1 MDFWAIIGG
10 VGNENSMART
20 RKYFQWKLAQSAE
33 LKWWQ
38 RYLKD
43 KDVEAYKLDKQ
54 RYWKQVLGDLPVKF
68 HDFEGLDVLDAGC
81 GPAGIFM
88 SLPKANVDAVDPL
101 LEHYHLTLKHFDK
114 GDYPWVRFFESSLED
129 FAVQKQY
136 DVVFCINAINHV
148 ADISLCYNKLSEW
161 VKPGG
166 YLIIS
171 IDSHQI
177 PGLKHIFRWLP
188 GDILHPHQYD
198 KRDYAA
204 FLTNHGFEMEQ
215 ERMLAE
221 GILFNHVL
229 QIARKKEV

>member
-1 MDFWAIIGG
+1 
-10 VGNENSMART
+10 MART
-20 RKYFQWKLAQSAE
+20 RKYLQWKLAQSAE

-43 KDVEAYKLDKQ
+43 REVEEYKTDKL
-54 RYWKQVLGDLPVKF
+54 RYWHQVLGDLGERF
-68 HDFEGLDVLDAGC
+68 NHFLGLDVLDAGC

-88 SLPKANVDAVDPL
+88 ALSQANVDAVDPL
-101 LEHYHLTLKHFDK
+101 LEQYHLSLKHFDK
-114 GDYPWVRFFESSLED
+114 GDYPWVRFFQSALED
-129 FAVQKQY
+129 FNIQKQY

-148 ADISLCYNKLSEW
+148 ADIELCYKKLAEW

-166 YLIIS
+166 YLVIS

-177 PGLKHIFRWLP
+177 PGLKHVFRWLP

-198 KRDYAA
+198 KGDYAD
-204 FLTNHGFEMEQ
+204 FLKKNGFEMEQ
-215 ERMLAE
+215 VRLLGE

-229 QIARKKEV
+229 QIAQKK